1 MDEYRLLHQNQK
13 FVFLSSPLDGDFD
26 ARVLRVDLEGW
37 RTMLQ
42 GCVVVIEDQPGI
54 DNAVVGW
61 FEHGDSI
68 AFVPVA
74 LVGIVKRFCRLDLV
88 PWRRLYVLGQYGLTG
103 RPARLFGH
111 ARFDG
116 PMRSCIWRK
125 RAMR

>member
-42 GCVVVIEDQPGI
+42 GCVVVIEDEPGI

-61 FEHGDSI
+61 LEHGDSI
-68 AFVPVA
+68 ALTVP
-74 LVGIVKRFCRLDLV
+74 G
-88 PWRRLYVLGQYGLTG
+88 
-103 RPARLFGH
+103 
-111 ARFDG
+111 
-116 PMRSCIWRK
+116 
-125 RAMR
+125 